1 MKCSKCGTEMT
12 ALDSFRCPRCNK
24 ITCLDHRMPDRHD
37 CYQGDPLK
45 GIEVNSIMGNQPAAS
60 AAKPAAD
67 GRVFQREQP
76 APAKKKRFGL
86 F

>member
-24 ITCLDHRMPDRHD
+24 MTCLDHRMPERHD

-45 GIEVNSIMGNQPAAS
+45 SIEVKSIMGASPEKPTPKPTDNRVFERDQPA
-60 AAKPAAD
+60 
-67 GRVFQREQP
+67 Q
-76 APAKKKRFGL
+76 AKKKRFGL

>member
-24 ITCLDHRMPDRHD
+24 MTCLSHRMPDRHD
-37 CYQGDPLK
+37 CFADDALR
-45 GIEVNSIMGNQPAAS
+45 GIEVKSLLGSKPEQP
-60 AAKPAAD
+60 AKPAPA
-67 GRVFQREQP
+67 QQP
-76 APAKKKRFGL
+76 MQQPQEKKKRFGL